1 MAAHQR
7 KVELQSAADLT
18 YLYANTV
25 ALSRKKLDLYFPP
38 SATNDETP
46 DPMRERVRE
55 LVDDVSRTN
64 SESEIRQEKFRDL
77 SFYSAPPTHR
87 EEGDHTQ
94 NQKWIRQRGKPADKS
109 YLSLVHKPHL
119 HNSLVLD

>member
-7 KVELQSAADLT
+7 KVELQSPTDLT

-64 SESEIRQEKFRDL
+64 LEPESGQGKTQNM
-77 SFYSAPPTHR
+77 SFCCCFPKQTK
-87 EEGDHTQ
+87 EGDQIQTPE
-94 NQKWIRQRGKPADKS
+94 WIR
-109 YLSLVHKPHL
+109 
-119 HNSLVLD
+119 

>member
-7 KVELQSAADLT
+7 KVELQSPADLT

-64 SESEIRQEKFRDL
+64 LEPEYGQGKTQIR
-77 SFYSAPPTHR
+77 SFCCCFPKQR
-87 EEGDHTQ
+87 EEGDKT
-94 NQKWIRQRGKPADKS
+94 
-109 YLSLVHKPHL
+109 
-119 HNSLVLD
+119 